1 VSEVKK
7 FQDNQKLGLMNTY
20 QKLRAKRKEIL
31 QLQKIL
37 YEKINIYNRDKHSL
51 VRVQDKKGF
60 SQN

>member
-1 VSEVKK
+1 
-7 FQDNQKLGLMNTY
+7 MNKY

-37 YEKINIYNRDKHSL
+37 NEKINIYNRDKHSL
-51 VRVQDKKGF
+51 VRVQNQKGF